1 MVPNKKSFLIW
12 VSVIFVLGLIIL
24 FIWGFNHPKELT
36 INLQKSLSPSANWLN
51 RESFNILLL
60 GVAGNGSRGAL
71 LTDTI
76 ILLNLN
82 FNKKQVSIFS
92 LPRDLWVEVPHSHSE
107 AKLNDLYT
115 LSNKNTSDFSKA
127 TSYNLIQEKIENITG
142 VKINYVIIFDLIG
155 FGKLVDAVG
164 GINIYLDKEMV
175 DPNLV
180 NPHDKSEI
188 FYLSPGWHYL
198 DGAMAIKFVRTRY
211 SASGDFY
218 RMTNQHAI
226 ITALKDK
233 FTQLSSVWNLM
244 SWLKIY
250 NSIAGHYITN
260 LDFNT
265 LWGLFNEF
273 KTIKNNQIKY
283 FSITNR
289 PPDNLLISSS
299 VPGIYENATT
309 SVYVLLPRL
318 GFERYDEIQQFVQN
332 SLAD

>member
-36 INLQKSLSPSANWLN
+36 ITLQRSLNPGTNWPN
-51 RESFNILLL
+51 GESINILLL

-76 ILLNLN
+76 MLLNLN
-82 FNKKQVSIFS
+82 FNKKQISIFS

-107 AKLNDLYT
+107 VKLNDLYA

-127 TSYNLIQEKIENITG
+127 ISYNFIQEKIENITG

-164 GINIYLDKEMV
+164 GINIYLEKEMV

-188 FYLSPGWHYL
+188 FDLSPGWHYL
-198 DGAMAIKFVRTRY
+198 DGATAIKFVRTRY
-211 SASGDFY
+211 SSSGDFY

-233 FTQLSSVWNLM
+233 LTQLSSVWNLM

-250 NSIAGHYITN
+250 NSIANHYITN

-265 LWGLFNEF
+265 VWELFNEF
-273 KTIKNNQIKY
+273 KTIKNNQVKY

-299 VPGIYENATT
+299 VPGIYENATI
-309 SVYVLLPRL
+309 SVYILLPRL